1 MVDMEIIMP
10 GKIRKGNLNSGT
22 MRLPVYRN
30 WYVWNPHS
38 ERFQDQ
44 TLYMYRGHDRA
55 AFTRIPE
62 DAALLRNCSLVT

>member
-1 MVDMEIIMP
+1 MVIMETTITGE
-10 GKIRKGNLNSGT
+10 GKLNKDYKISFSDH
-22 MRLPVYRN
+22 RN
-30 WYVWNPHS
+30 WYFWNPQT
-38 ERFQDQ
+38 EKFQDK